1 MGHKYF
7 ISVGNKTI
15 DYNHLTVPFVIVIPS
30 KSFFE
35 IQNKKWSFEKFKDG
49 LRDCFHF
56 FTFSTFAESKESAK
70 PVMTPPAE
78 SSKKSTHQPPQ
89 KQTNK
94 KKHKKKK
101 SPTSSAAGAGSGSAA
116 GSAGSG
122 GQPAAVQKTV
132 SVDKL
137 TGEVEEDEDCSA
149 EKCLKPSGMLLL
161 GRTAMMRPSSY
172 WELESFVP
180 ISLNL

>member
-1 MGHKYF
+1 MGPKYF

-15 DYNHLTVPFVIVIPS
+15 NYNHLTVPFVIVIPS

-101 SPTSSAAGAGSGSAA
+101 SPTSSSAA
-116 GSAGSG
+116 
-122 GQPAAVQKTV
+122 
-132 SVDKL
+132 
-137 TGEVEEDEDCSA
+137 
-149 EKCLKPSGMLLL
+149 
-161 GRTAMMRPSSY
+161 
-172 WELESFVP
+172 ESFVVLF
-180 ISLNL
+180 ISILEAGEF

>member
-1 MGHKYF
+1 
-7 ISVGNKTI
+7 
-15 DYNHLTVPFVIVIPS
+15 
-30 KSFFE
+30 
-35 IQNKKWSFEKFKDG
+35 
-49 LRDCFHF
+49 
-56 FTFSTFAESKESAK
+56 
-70 PVMTPPAE
+70 MTTPAE

-101 SPTSSAAGAGSGSAA
+101 SPTSPSAAGAGSGSAA

-149 EKCLKPSGMLLL
+149 EKCLKPSGMLLP
-161 GRTAMMRPSSY
+161 GRTAMIRPSFNGEIKS
-172 WELESFVP
+172 LIP
-180 ISLNL
+180 IFFNP

>member
-1 MGHKYF
+1 
-7 ISVGNKTI
+7 
-15 DYNHLTVPFVIVIPS
+15 
-30 KSFFE
+30 
-35 IQNKKWSFEKFKDG
+35 
-49 LRDCFHF
+49 
-56 FTFSTFAESKESAK
+56 
-70 PVMTPPAE
+70 MTPSAE

-101 SPTSSAAGAGSGSAA
+101 SPTSSAAGAGIGSAA
-116 GSAGSG
+116 GAAGSG

-149 EKCLKPSGMLLL
+149 EKCLKPSGMVLRRVVQL
-161 GRTAMMRPSSY
+161 
-172 WELESFVP
+172 
-180 ISLNL
+180 

>member
-1 MGHKYF
+1 
-7 ISVGNKTI
+7 
-15 DYNHLTVPFVIVIPS
+15 
-30 KSFFE
+30 
-35 IQNKKWSFEKFKDG
+35 
-49 LRDCFHF
+49 
-56 FTFSTFAESKESAK
+56 
-70 PVMTPPAE
+70 MTPSAE

-101 SPTSSAAGAGSGSAA
+101 SPTSSSAAGTGSGSAA
-116 GSAGSG
+116 VGSG

-172 WELESFVP
+172 WEIESFVP